1 MEQSQQS
8 KYKKAFR
15 DIKNGFSEIKVLENL
30 FYLKHLSLEDQV
42 DIDQIY
48 DVYFDQAKKRGVPT
62 NSETLERLVDEKQWS
77 KKQES
82 LITQEQNLIENFNK
96 QKKALYLK
104 SEITRVNNDIES
116 AQKRLNDL
124 KNTRAS
130 FFQRTAES
138 YAEERVNDYYIL
150 KCLYKDKKLTIYLN
164 DIDVSEKIRGFKVS
178 VNVSNY
184 AKIPEIRNFV
194 YKQLR
199 KSVKSN
205 SLVIDGRDIGTVV
218 FPDATF
224 KFFLSADPKIRAER
238 RHKQINDKSVKL
250 ESIEEEI
257 KSRDNTD
264 STRKI
269 APLKKADDAY
279 EIDVTLLTI
288 DQVFEKILHKINSK

>member
-1 MEQSQQS
+1 LNPVII
-8 KYKKAFR
+8 A
-15 DIKNGFSEIKVLENL
+15 
-30 FYLKHLSLEDQV
+30 
-42 DIDQIY
+42 IDGEASTGKST
-48 DVYFDQAKKRGVPT
+48 QAKKIA
-62 NSETLERLVDEKQWS
+62 EKFDYNYRDS
-77 KKQES
+77 GAYYRA
-82 LITQEQNLIENFNK
+82 IT
-96 QKKALYLK
+96 LYL
-104 SEITRVNNDIES
+104 IQNNINSNENINHS
-116 AQKRLNDL
+116 
-124 KNTRAS
+124 
-130 FFQRTAES
+130 
-138 YAEERVNDYYIL
+138 IL
-150 KCLYKDKKLTIYLN
+150 DNIALEQIYKDKKLTIYLN

-279 EIDVTLLTI
+279 EIDVTFLTI

>member
-1 MEQSQQS
+1 MNPVII
-8 KYKKAFR
+8 A
-15 DIKNGFSEIKVLENL
+15 
-30 FYLKHLSLEDQV
+30 
-42 DIDQIY
+42 IDGEASTGKST
-48 DVYFDQAKKRGVPT
+48 QAKKIA
-62 NSETLERLVDEKQWS
+62 EKFDYNYRDS
-77 KKQES
+77 GAYYRA
-82 LITQEQNLIENFNK
+82 IT
-96 QKKALYLK
+96 LYL
-104 SEITRVNNDIES
+104 IQNNINSNENINHS
-116 AQKRLNDL
+116 
-124 KNTRAS
+124 
-130 FFQRTAES
+130 
-138 YAEERVNDYYIL
+138 IL
-150 KCLYKDKKLTIYLN
+150 DNIALEQIYKDKKLTIYLN